1 MLFVLHGKNKEKWLN
16 VFADIT
22 TQVLHLL
29 RHYCFMGLK
38 EKSTTQFS
46 AVSSCNKKKIGG
58 YLNASHSILEI
69 FRTQGSYSGHPIFK
83 KKKEENIFSS
93 HRISST
99 QKRTHTAKGAY
110 LEAHDLSS
118 LYNPARQLD
127 PD

>member
-1 MLFVLHGKNKEKWLN
+1 MPRIQF
-16 VFADIT
+16 
-22 TQVLHLL
+22 L
-29 RHYCFMGLK
+29 RYSGLK
-38 EKSTTQFS
+38 DHIQ
-46 AVSSCNKKKIGG
+46 AIL
-58 YLNASHSILEI
+58 YL
-69 FRTQGSYSGHPIFK
+69 K